1 MKILTLG
8 SWIMI
13 CAVVPGAARAELNLM
28 PQPAQ
33 ITAGQGKLKIDQSFR
48 LALTGYH
55 EPRLER
61 ACARFVSR
69 LEHLTGI
76 PLSAEPPAVGSEA
89 TLEIAT
95 TAGSSPVQKLGEDES
110 YRLEV
115 TSTRA
120 RLTAA
125 NPLGVLR
132 GMETFLQLVEADKDG
147 FSAPAIDI
155 NDRPRFAW
163 RGTMLDVSRHWMP
176 VPVVERT
183 IDAMAAV
190 KLNVFHWHLSDDQGF
205 RVESKRFPKL
215 LELGSDGHFYTQQQ
229 IHEVIEY
236 ARDRGI
242 RVVPE
247 FDMPGHATAL
257 LVAHPELASL
267 PGPYSIERHWGIFD
281 PAIDPTR
288 DETYQFLDGLIAEMT
303 SLFPDEYFHIG
314 GDEVNGKQ
322 WGANPRIQSFMRQHG
337 VKDNAGLQAHFNS
350 RLQPIVTG
358 HGKKVIGWDEVLAP
372 GLPKDIVVQSWR
384 GQKSLAEAARL
395 GYMGILSAGYYLDL
409 MHSASYHYSVDPL
422 EGETA
427 GLNDSERSRILG
439 GEAAMWAEYVT
450 PENVEMR
457 IWPRNAAIAERLWS
471 PQTVKDTASMYRRLA
486 AVRRELDR
494 LDLGISASHE
504 LMLERLAG
512 NHPVGP
518 LSALSDV
525 VEPVKEYAREE
536 ARLYTSFTPLNRLV
550 DATRPES
557 DVAREFAL
565 LVDGMLTGTTD
576 RQNCRAEVRH
586 WLEHWRANHAL
597 LEPSLQGSFL
607 LEELTPLS
615 KDLSALGTVGLEAL
629 DYFESGRKP
638 PGAWIQQQ
646 LAFFEAAGKP
656 RAELLLMIVPSVQ
669 KLVEAAAGR

>member
-1 MKILTLG
+1 MRLSLLG
-8 SWIMI
+8 F
-13 CAVVPGAARAELNLM
+13 VVCTAFVDPASAERNLM
-28 PQPAQ
+28 PEPAGVVSL
-33 ITAGQGKLKIDQSFR
+33 TGYLKIDPSFR
-48 LALTGYH
+48 IGLTGYR

-61 ACARFVSR
+61 AAIR
-69 LEHLTGI
+69 LIHDLERTTGV
-76 PLSAEPPAVGSEA
+76 PSSMEWPADLKQA
-89 TLEIAT
+89 ALEVI
-95 TAGSSPVQKLGEDES
+95 TAGPSSTIQKMNEDES

-115 TSTRA
+115 TERQA
-120 RLTAA
+120 RLTAP
-125 NPLGVLR
+125 NPLGAMH
-132 GMETFLQLVEADKDG
+132 GMQTFLQLVEPGPDG
-147 FSAPAIDI
+147 FRVPAVRIE
-155 NDRPRFAW
+155 DRPRFPW
-163 RGTMLDVSRHWMP
+163 RGLTLDVSRHWMP
-176 VPVVERT
+176 PLVVKRT
-183 IDAMAAV
+183 LDAMAAV
-190 KLNVFHWHLSDDQGF
+190 KLNVLHWHLSDDQGF

-215 LELGSDGHFYTQQQ
+215 QDMGSDGHYYTQEQVR
-229 IHEVIEY
+229 ELIEY

-247 FDMPGHATAL
+247 FDMPGHATAWF
-257 LVAHPELASL
+257 VGYPELASG
-267 PGPYSIERHWGIFD
+267 PGPYAIERKWGVFD
-281 PAIDPTR
+281 PAMDPTR
-288 DETYQFLDGLIAEMT
+288 EEVYRFLDGLIGEMAA
-303 SLFPDEYFHIG
+303 LFPDEYFHIG

-322 WGANPRIQSFMRQHG
+322 WDVNSRIQSFMRQHG
-337 VKDNAGLQAHFNS
+337 IKDDPGLQAHFNS